1 MLILYR
7 QAELLPP
14 PIYLSIYLSSLTQT
28 GDNPGSAVKKETLL
42 ALELSPDYRHEC
54 VICDYKHVAPR
65 VPML

>member
-1 MLILYR
+1 M
-7 QAELLPP
+7 LPP
-14 PIYLSIYLSSLTQT
+14 RLAHSDC

>member
-1 MLILYR
+1 MLIGR
-7 QAELLPP
+7 PSCFHRA
-14 PIYLSIYLSSLTQT
+14 SLTQT

-54 VICDYKHVAPR
+54 VICDYTHVAPR